1 MRYFSNEL
9 KKEMRI
15 GMGKKKDKKK
25 NKKKKENIDMS
36 IKKKVYAILTILLI
50 VLVGAYYY
58 AFFPAVNIHLESFW
72 GAAIVILVALGCI
85 FALSQLKGA
94 WSSYWLTTSE
104 SEPIFL
110 FPNILALAVS
120 ISAISVIWSVSS
132 ISFAKS

>member
-1 MRYFSNEL
+1 
-9 KKEMRI
+9 
-15 GMGKKKDKKK
+15 MGKKKDKKK

-94 WSSYWLTTSE
+94 WSSNVTEAFREKKMYDKT
-104 SEPIFL
+104 FL
-110 FPNILALAVS
+110 DTCCSCSDCLCYRLCGRS
-120 ISAISVIWSVSS
+120 
-132 ISFAKS
+132 